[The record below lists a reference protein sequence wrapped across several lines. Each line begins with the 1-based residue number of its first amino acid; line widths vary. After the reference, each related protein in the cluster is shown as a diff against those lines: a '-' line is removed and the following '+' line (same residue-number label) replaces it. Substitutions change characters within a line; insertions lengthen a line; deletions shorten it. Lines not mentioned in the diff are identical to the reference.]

1 MYYYFVG
8 CRFEKLQEDAFT
20 YAFIMKSLN
29 MIPDLGYGENWC
41 LTALGDGAVK
51 RTVSCETV
59 SATSCIG
66 VHSSGVPIQ
75 LAVLI
80 A

>member
-1 MYYYFVG
+1 MV
-8 CRFEKLQEDAFT
+8 R
-20 YAFIMKSLN
+20 
-29 MIPDLGYGENWC
+29 
-41 LTALGDGAVK
+41 AVK

-75 LAVLI
+75 LEVLI
-80 A
+80 AEVNTCSMEKLSLEGQKKRKKRKKSA